1 MIVAMK
7 RISSTNFSSNLY
19 QIIIILF
26 IVIFTFLML
35 FTFRSAQQSNDSLSY
50 AVSAKSSLRSFH
62 PHHLLYNPIVRLFYL
77 PISSICRTCDVI
89 LAGQIHNILWAIVTI
104 LSFFY
109 ILKYLLGSSFAG
121 LLGAIFLL
129 ITQGFWIFSTWNFPY
144 IPAIGSLALLVA
156 LITIYG
162 NTNFTFA
169 RIIMISLLLVLS
181 IFYQQS
187 NILFCIPLGY
197 YLITTQRKQGWDTSI
212 TVLSIAG
219 IIVYLAYFFVFLSI
233 SRERTFNAFLRYCL
247 SYALSFHPQWGT
259 FGYFSVRGIRSIL
272 HSQLWNFVF
281 VAKSFKNVAINILA
295 ALIAGLFICNIR
307 QIIKHAPYD
316 KFRSFLLIWLIMHF
330 LFFLWWLPCSR
341 HHFVITLLPILLL
354 TSLSLKDVMDKL
366 VNSNFRKRI
375 TIAIIIFLIVF
386 IAGTNFSKSI
396 LPLHRSRGRA
406 YRIASRLAI
415 LVPKEYIICS
425 TSLINSNL
433 RYYFD
438 RRRLIQAKG
447 VLHHFYYSKPLPG
460 RYLKNKECMVAP
472 LSRIMPDYT
481 IKIVNKKFNGYNHPA
496 QWLEYI
502 RWLFNLEYN
511 PKLKRTTCRKFE
523 VITVDKRV
531 LYVNLGSSKMEVD
544 SLKGLFK
551 ILDSQISKQ
560 RKENLRPFQK
570 WYSTVYSES

>member
-35 FTFRSAQQSNDSLSY
+35 FTFRPAQQSNDSLNY
-50 AVSAKSSLRSFH
+50 AVSAKSGLRLFH

-77 PISSICRTCDVI
+77 AISSICRTCDVI
-89 LAGQIHNILWAIVTI
+89 LAGQIHSILWAIVTV

-129 ITQGFWIFSTWNFPY
+129 ITQGFWIFSAWNFPY
-144 IPAIGSLALLVA
+144 IPATGSLALLVA

-162 NTNFTFA
+162 NTNLTFA

-197 YLITTQRKQGWDTSI
+197 YLITTQRKQGWNTSI

-219 IIVYLAYFFVFLSI
+219 IIVFLAYFFVFLSI

-259 FGYFSVRGIRSIL
+259 FGYFSVSGIRSIL
-272 HSQLWNFVF
+272 HSTLWNFVF
-281 VAKSFKNVAINILA
+281 VAKSFKNVAINIFA

-307 QIIKHAPYD
+307 QIIKRASYD
-316 KFRSFLLIWLIMHF
+316 KFRSFLLIWLITHF
-330 LFFLWWLPCSR
+330 LFFLWWLPCCKR
-341 HHFVITLLPILLL
+341 HFVITLLPILLL

-366 VNSNFRKRI
+366 VNSNFRKII

-396 LPLHRSRGRA
+396 LPLHRSRGRE

-415 LVPKEYIICS
+415 LVPKEYVICS
-425 TSLINSNL
+425 TSLIISNL
-433 RYYFD
+433 WYYFD
-438 RRRLIQAKG
+438 RESFICVKG
-447 VLHHFYYSKPLPG
+447 VLHRFYYDKPLPDKH
-460 RYLKNKECMVAP
+460 LKNKEGMVAP
-472 LSRIMPDYT
+472 LSRIMPNYT
-481 IKIVNKKFNGYNHPA
+481 IEVVDKKFNGYNHPV

-502 RWLFNLEYN
+502 RWLFNLEYD

-531 LYVNLGSSKMEVD
+531 LYLNLGSSKMEVD

-560 RKENLRPFQK
+560 RKKNLRPFQK